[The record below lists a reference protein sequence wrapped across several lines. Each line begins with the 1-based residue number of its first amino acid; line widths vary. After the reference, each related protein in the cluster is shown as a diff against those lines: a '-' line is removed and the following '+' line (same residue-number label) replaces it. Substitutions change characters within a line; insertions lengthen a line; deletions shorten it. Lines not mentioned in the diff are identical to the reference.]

1 MNPLQPIPQYPYIYP
16 CAGDPWNVFIGHP
29 VYPEALAMSSLD
41 ERLCRQLT
49 VGSSGPIGTAARI
62 SPPNQ
67 ALNEEFYRMKLYA
80 AEYLHPRTETP
91 AKKLERLETLTPVSA
106 SPEPHA
112 SSLQRTHSPT
122 AESNLA
128 SSCQLGKRS
137 LDQPW
142 AEEAACTRYEDQAP
156 ENSVK
161 ESLVGDCRDEQACL
175 SEVGNDEAGEWE
187 SVIESDLVET
197 WTEVQKSWK
206 CGGSWEQVKSKM
218 RKRSWIN

>member
-1 MNPLQPIPQYPYIYP
+1 MSVFVDSSRLDLADQLAQLREPLHLIKLSTVSISVPR
-16 CAGDPWNVFIGHP
+16 IGQHT
-29 VYPEALAMSSLD
+29 ST
-41 ERLCRQLT
+41 LT
-49 VGSSGPIGTAARI
+49 EC
-62 SPPNQ
+62 
-67 ALNEEFYRMKLYA
+67 LEEFYRMKLYA

-128 SSCQLGKRS
+128 SSCQSGKRS